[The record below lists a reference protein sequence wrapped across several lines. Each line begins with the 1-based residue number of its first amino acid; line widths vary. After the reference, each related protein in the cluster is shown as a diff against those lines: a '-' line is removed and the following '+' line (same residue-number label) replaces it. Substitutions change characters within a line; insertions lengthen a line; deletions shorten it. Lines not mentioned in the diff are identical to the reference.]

1 MSNLLFKTSL
11 LRLNQFGPKR
21 RSPCQFRLLSCRN
34 KSLRLSFCFD
44 LFAPIQTGF
53 FRSSFD
59 SREAQQ
65 KQISAERKE
74 IDFGTA
80 SPGSPFPLFRPVE
93 AKGVGEIKPALPPA
107 RFGIKKK
114 PGLFSICDLSDPATT
129 PTLSRRASC
138 RPDCSSSCGHN
149 P

>member
-107 RFGIKKK
+107 RFGIKKTR
-114 PGLFSICDLSDPATT
+114 PP
-129 PTLSRRASC
+129 SRFAISEIRQPLPYFRAARLC
-138 RPDCSSSCGHN
+138 RQNCSSSCGLN